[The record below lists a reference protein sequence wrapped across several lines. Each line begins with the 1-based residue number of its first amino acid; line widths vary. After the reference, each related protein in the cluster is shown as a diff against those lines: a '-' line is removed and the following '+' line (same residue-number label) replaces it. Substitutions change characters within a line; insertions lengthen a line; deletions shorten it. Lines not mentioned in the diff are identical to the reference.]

1 VSTIAGRE
9 ILYCGVVKCE
19 GNDDVYVGF
28 LEMVYVSVGGL
39 FVFLKLLTYLNS
51 GLVWFHLRV
60 ALLLVASKSTDR
72 L

>member
-1 VSTIAGRE
+1 
-9 ILYCGVVKCE
+9 
-19 GNDDVYVGF
+19 VYVGF